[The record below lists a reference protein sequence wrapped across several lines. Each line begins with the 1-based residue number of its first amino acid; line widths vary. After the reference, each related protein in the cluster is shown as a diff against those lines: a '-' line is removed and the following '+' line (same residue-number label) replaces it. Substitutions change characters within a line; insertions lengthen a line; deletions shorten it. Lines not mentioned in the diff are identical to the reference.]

1 MVQYEFFLSLNNKTI
16 YQQMV
21 NVKTTLFCVKNLII
35 KLKKD
40 KKELGFEPQIFSN
53 FPAHD
58 LNFLKG
64 ENDEIKSRRG
74 S

>member
-1 MVQYEFFLSLNNKTI
+1 
-16 YQQMV
+16 MV

-74 S
+74 SSNFSTLLVKPCFEIKNN

>member
-1 MVQYEFFLSLNNKTI
+1 
-16 YQQMV
+16 MV